1 MGSIKLVFGS
11 IAVLVFTC
19 VGFLSLARP
28 ATVRNFCVD
37 NYRQAL
43 SSVKDVDLSFL
54 LKVVPGERVFRIYG
68 LVSLATAALI
78 AYALFKTLS
87 A

>member
-1 MGSIKLVFGS
+1 MGSIKLIFGS
-11 IAVLVFTC
+11 LGIIIFTG
-19 VGFLSLARP
+19 VGLLSLARP
-28 ATVRNFCVD
+28 DAVRNFCIQ
-37 NYRQAL
+37 NYKQAL

-78 AYALFKTLS
+78 AYAMFKS
-87 A
+87 

>member
-1 MGSIKLVFGS
+1 MNLIKLVFGS
-11 IAVLVFTC
+11 LGILLFTVVGLISLV
-19 VGFLSLARP
+19 RP
-28 ATVRNFCVD
+28 SAVRNFCVD

-78 AYALFKTLS
+78 AYALFRS
-87 A
+87 